1 MRKHTWS
8 LAVLAA
14 LTLMAQGAV
23 AAPAKGAKASPAFN
37 RALLNP
43 AALKAKAPE
52 TYQAKFITS
61 KGEFTVKVT
70 RAWAPKGAD
79 RFYNLVKNR
88 FFDNASFFRVIPG
101 FMTQFGMS
109 AYPPVS
115 AAWANTDLQDDP
127 VTQSNTRGRISF
139 ATKGPNSRTTQVFI
153 NTADNARLDGMGF
166 SPFGEVDALGLAV
179 VEALYSGYGEGAPQ
193 GMGPSQGLIESQG
206 KTYLDKSFPKL
217 DRIKSAVIVGGAA
230 TAKKTG
236 KKAR

>member
-1 MRKHTWS
+1 MRTPAP
-8 LAVLAA
+8 LLTA
-14 LTLMAQGAV
+14 LLGLMLTTQV
-23 AAPAKGAKASPAFN
+23 SAAPPAKASFN
-37 RALLNP
+37 PALLKP
-43 AALKAKAPE
+43 AALNAKAPE
-52 TYQAKFITS
+52 TYQAKFVTS
-61 KGEFTVKVT
+61 HGEFTVKVT

-79 RFYNLVKNR
+79 RFYNLVKGH
-88 FFDNASFFRVIPG
+88 FYDNASFFRVIPG

-166 SPFGEVDALGLAV
+166 SPFGEVDAQGLAV

-206 KTYLDKSFPKL
+206 KAYLDKSFPKL
-217 DRIKSAVIVGGAA
+217 DKIKSAVIVGAGSTAVK
-230 TAKKTG
+230 AKK
-236 KKAR
+236 KAVK